1 MIIDERRVLRA
12 ERRNLSAYVNNG
24 ANDLGYAAADRGRP
38 RCSRQLSVT
47 GRQTIPDADHFDQDR
62 AVLSSREREIL
73 ELVVDGQSA
82 KAIAQRTGLSPR
94 TVERHIENCRHKL
107 RARNTAQLV
116 SKALESGALG

>member
-1 MIIDERRVLRA
+1 MIVLQRA
-12 ERRNLSAYVNNG
+12 KIAAPPANG
-24 ANDLGYAAADRGRP
+24 EGEVIAHAD
-38 RCSRQLSVT
+38 Q
-47 GRQTIPDADHFDQDR
+47 FDQDR

-73 ELVVDGQSA
+73 ALVVDGQSA
-82 KAIAQRTGLSPR
+82 KEIAQRMALSPR